1 MCHEGSPT
9 LHWST
14 NPCNTNCESQP
25 NADSELLLTPKIE
38 LPAKPYFQERLEKVF
53 ISTSVL
59 MISELKDQWPA
70 NSGWKLYFTNYIN
83 NTINTTL
90 KSVGLLRKLSIRLPR
105 QIFHTIYKSFTRP
118 LLDCGDVIY
127 DLSLNDSLSNR
138 IETVQYKAALAIAG
152 AIQGSSRAKIYQD
165 LRLD

>member
-9 LHWST
+9 LHWSA

-25 NADSELLLTPKIE
+25 NADSELLLTLKIE
-38 LPAKPYFQERLEKVF
+38 LPEKPYFQEKLEKVF

-90 KSVGLLRKLSIRLPR
+90 KSVGLLRKLSIQLPR
-105 QIFHTIYKSFTRP
+105 QIFLTIYKSFTRP

-138 IETVQYKAALAIAG
+138 IETVQYKAALAITG
-152 AIQGSSRAKIYQD
+152 AIQGSSREKICQE